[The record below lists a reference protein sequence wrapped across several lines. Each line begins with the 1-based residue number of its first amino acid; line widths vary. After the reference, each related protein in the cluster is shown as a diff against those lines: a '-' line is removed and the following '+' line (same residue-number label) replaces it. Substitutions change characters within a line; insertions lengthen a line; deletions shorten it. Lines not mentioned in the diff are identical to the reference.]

1 MEEWKTYKLEDLC
14 KRICSGGTPKS
25 TCEEFYGGTIPWLN
39 TKEVNFNRIYETE
52 STITQTGYDNSS
64 AKWVDANSII
74 VAMYGNTAGKVAL
87 AKIPLT
93 TNQACCNLT
102 IDELKADYR
111 YLFYY
116 LLSQYDIIK
125 SKANGAAQQ
134 NLNAQQIKDLLIP
147 LPSLETQRVISD
159 ILTAL
164 DDKIEL
170 NNRINHNLEEQAQA
184 LFDNF
189 FLHKTIN
196 LGDTKTVFLTD
207 IATYLNGLAM
217 QKFPAKDKG
226 LPVLKIKELGQ
237 GYCDNSSDRCS
248 SDISK
253 KYIIN
258 DGDCVFSWSGTL
270 LVDLWCGGQC
280 GLNQHLFKVS
290 SDNYP
295 KWFYYLW
302 TKHYLDT
309 FIHIAKDKAVTMG
322 HIKRSELEKA
332 KVIMPS
338 KEILDNLSKIFEP
351 IINQIIQLRIM
362 NRTLAQ
368 QRDELLPQLMS
379 GELKINEIDC

>member
-1 MEEWKTYKLEDLC
+1 MYEPVTYS
-14 KRICSGGTPKS
+14 RPRHRS
-25 TCEEFYGGTIPWLN
+25 T
-39 TKEVNFNRIYETE
+39 RQ
-52 STITQTGYDNSS
+52 ST
-64 AKWVDANSII
+64 
-74 VAMYGNTAGKVAL
+74 L
-87 AKIPLT
+87 
-93 TNQACCNLT
+93 
-102 IDELKADYR
+102 R
-111 YLFYY
+111 
-116 LLSQYDIIK
+116 
-125 SKANGAAQQ
+125 
-134 NLNAQQIKDLLIP
+134 
-147 LPSLETQRVISD
+147 
-159 ILTAL
+159 
-164 DDKIEL
+164 
-170 NNRINHNLEEQAQA
+170 NHNLEEQAQA
-184 LFDNF
+184 LFENF
-189 FLHKTIN
+189 FFHNTIN

-237 GYCDNSSDRCS
+237 RYCDNSSDRCS
-248 SDISK
+248 SDISE

-258 DGDCVFSWSGTL
+258 DGDCIFSWSGTL

-309 FIHIAKDKAVTMG
+309 FIHIAKDKAVTIG

-338 KEILDNLSKIFEP
+338 KEILDNLSKLFEP

>member
-1 MEEWKTYKLEDLC
+1 M
-14 KRICSGGTPKS
+14 
-25 TCEEFYGGTIPWLN
+25 
-39 TKEVNFNRIYETE
+39 YETITYSRPRHRLHRH
-52 STITQTGYDNSS
+52 ST
-64 AKWVDANSII
+64 
-74 VAMYGNTAGKVAL
+74 L
-87 AKIPLT
+87 
-93 TNQACCNLT
+93 
-102 IDELKADYR
+102 R
-111 YLFYY
+111 
-116 LLSQYDIIK
+116 
-125 SKANGAAQQ
+125 
-134 NLNAQQIKDLLIP
+134 
-147 LPSLETQRVISD
+147 
-159 ILTAL
+159 
-164 DDKIEL
+164 
-170 NNRINHNLEEQAQA
+170 NHNLEEQAQA
-184 LFDNF
+184 LFENF
-189 FLHKTIN
+189 FLHNTIN

-237 GYCDNSSDRCS
+237 RYCDNSSDRCS
-248 SDISK
+248 SDISE

-258 DGDCVFSWSGTL
+258 DGDCIFSWSGTL

-290 SDNYP
+290 SNNYP

-338 KEILDNLSKIFEP
+338 KEILDNLSKLFEP
-351 IINQIIQLRIM
+351 IIHQIIQLRIM

-379 GELKINEIDC
+379 GELKINELDC